1 MLIEP
6 ELKENERDFETLE
19 NLFDEAKRDLTK
31 TFTDPS
37 DGMIVDDMNVKDW
50 VNKADKR
57 NNNYLK
63 ILRKTII
70 KLSAKLFERTLQIW
84 FLKWSVIMRLG
95 IR

>member
-70 KLSAKLFERTLQIW
+70 KLSAK
-84 FLKWSVIMRLG
+84 
-95 IR
+95 